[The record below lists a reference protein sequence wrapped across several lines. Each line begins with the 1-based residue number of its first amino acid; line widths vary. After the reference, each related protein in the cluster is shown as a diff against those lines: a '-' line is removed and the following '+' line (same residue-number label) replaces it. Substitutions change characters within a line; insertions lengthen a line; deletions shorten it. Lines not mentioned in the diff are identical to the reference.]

1 MRLWHN
7 KCITCYMKRKLVM
20 SLVEINKHT
29 NNKKLLLNNLN
40 DFIIQIDYFD
50 QKGNKKRKNRI
61 PLKYIFKS
69 KLIVSQTSI

>member
-7 KCITCYMKRKLVM
+7 KCITWYMKRKLVM
-20 SLVEINKHT
+20 SLEEINKHT

-61 PLKYIFKS
+61 PLKYIFNS

>member
-1 MRLWHN
+1 
-7 KCITCYMKRKLVM
+7 M
-20 SLVEINKHT
+20 SLEEINKHT

-61 PLKYIFKS
+61 PLKYIFNSKS
-69 KLIVSQTSI
+69 IVSQTSV

>member
-1 MRLWHN
+1 
-7 KCITCYMKRKLVM
+7 M
-20 SLVEINKHT
+20 SLEKINKLT

-61 PLKYIFKS
+61 PLKYIFNS